1 MAKDYSQLAQTIVD
15 NVGGKDNIISMA
27 HCITRLRFKLK
38 DTGKTNTEALEGTP
52 GVIKVMNASGQYQV
66 VVGQAVD
73 NIYDAALAL
82 GGIQAGGEVPVD
94 DDEGAEKKGVMG
106 TLIDLISGIIQPTLG
121 VLSAAGLIK
130 GLLALAVFLKWTS
143 ADDGTYQ
150 VLYGFADGF
159 FYFLPIILGYTA
171 AKKFRVDEFIGMGL
185 GAALVYP
192 TLVASTSGEALGAVL
207 AGTPFSMS
215 YYITFLGIPVVMPAS
230 GYTSSVVPIILA
242 VWVASKIDHA
252 VRPKLP
258 DFLRFFLAP
267 TITLG
272 LAVPLTYL
280 VVGPVASFITQV
292 IQIVLMSIRTI
303 PVAGTWLFG
312 LVVGAVWQVLVIFGF
327 HWALVTV
334 CLANLATDGMDPI
347 IACSFACSFAQTAV
361 VIAILLRT
369 RSPLLKD
376 VCIPAAFTGLFGVTE
391 PCIYGVTLPR
401 MRYFVISCIGGAVG
415 GALIGGMSCM
425 YYVSPGMSFFALPA
439 AINPAGG
446 ADALY
451 SVIWLSISAVIGFV
465 LGFVPTLLI
474 YKDEG
479 KDLADA
485 QKAAR
490 AA

>member
-1 MAKDYSQLAQTIVD
+1 MAKDYSELARIIVD
-15 NVGGKDNIISMA
+15 NVGGKENVISVA

-38 DTGKTNTEALEGTP
+38 DNGKANTEVLEDTP

-73 NIYDAALAL
+73 NIYDAVLSL

-94 DDEGAEKKGVMG
+94 DDGETGERKGVMG
-106 TLIDLISGIIQPTLG
+106 VLIDLISGIIAPTLG

-130 GLLALAVFLKWTS
+130 GLLALGVFLKWFTVT
-143 ADDGTYQ
+143 DGTYL

-171 AKKFRVDEFIGMGL
+171 AKKFHVDEFIGMGL

-192 TLVASTSGEALGAVL
+192 SLVASTSGTALGSIF
-207 AGTPFSMS
+207 AGSPFEMS
-215 YYITFLGIPVVMPAS
+215 YYLTFLGIPVIMPAS
-230 GYTSSVVPIILA
+230 GYTSSVVPIILS
-242 VWVASKIDHA
+242 VWFASKIDHA

-267 TITLG
+267 TITL
-272 LAVPLTYL
+272 LVSVPLTYL
-280 VVGPVASFITQV
+280 VIGPIAAVLTQI
-292 IQIVLMSIRTI
+292 IQIVLMGIRTI
-303 PVAGTWLFG
+303 PAIGNLLFG
-312 LVVGAVWQVLVIFGF
+312 LIVGAVWQILVIFGF
-327 HWALVTV
+327 HWALVAV

-361 VIAILLRT
+361 VLAILIKT
-369 RSPLLKD
+369 KSPKLKD
-376 VCIPAAFTGLFGVTE
+376 VCLPAAFTGLFGVTE

-401 MRYFVISCIGGAVG
+401 MKYFVESCIGGAVG
-415 GALIGGMSCM
+415 GAIIGATSCM

-439 AINPAGG
+439 AINPTGG

-465 LGFVPTLLI
+465 IGFALAFAT

-479 KDLADA
+479 KDLEDA
-485 QKAAR
+485 QR
-490 AA
+490 ATA